1 MRITSKYQF
10 VFLSLNKDDFKL
22 EIIVLCTAMPE
33 FEDNSILGED
43 IYHAVQFEGRQ
54 NTSGMYTMTSKLY
67 SLRVVRILQVC
78 TL

>member
-1 MRITSKYQF
+1 
-10 VFLSLNKDDFKL
+10 
-22 EIIVLCTAMPE
+22 MPE

-54 NTSGMYTMTSKLY
+54 NTSGMYTMTSKMY
-67 SLRVVRILQVC
+67 SLRVGRILQVC